1 MEQRSADNKTT
12 YSGFVAVIG
21 RPNVGK
27 STLINM
33 FMGEKVSIV
42 SSTPKTTRDK
52 IAAILT
58 RDNFQIIFLDTPGM
72 HKSKFLLD
80 KYMIREAESSLDDAD
95 IIVVMIDA
103 KKGIDKEDERIFEMI
118 RPIKKPKFV
127 VLNKVDLVK
136 KPDILFMIDELSK
149 WNKFDEYVPISATKS
164 INTDRLLELIT
175 KNISEGPFHYPKD
188 QLSDKSTRFH
198 VAEIIREKIL
208 SRTYQELP
216 FSIAV
221 SVEEFLEK
229 KEDLVVI
236 EVAIY
241 VEKSGQK
248 AILIG
253 KKGSM
258 LKEVGIDAREEIEAF
273 LSKRVYLELK
283 VKINDKWRKDS
294 LALKRVGYG
303 R

>member
-1 MEQRSADNKTT
+1 MAQVSADKDT

-27 STLINM
+27 STLINN
-33 FMGEKVSIV
+33 FIGEKVSIV
-42 SSTPKTTRDK
+42 SATPKTTRDK

-58 RDNFQIIFLDTPGM
+58 KDNYQVIFLDTPGM

-80 KYMIREAESSLDDAD
+80 KYMLKEAESSLDDAD
-95 IIVVMIDA
+95 IIIVMIDA
-103 KKGIDKEDERIFEMI
+103 KKGVEKEDERIFELI
-118 RPIKKPKFV
+118 ERVKKPKFV
-127 VLNKVDLVK
+127 ILNKVDIVK

-149 WNKFDEYVPISATKS
+149 WHKFDEYVPLSATKS
-164 INTDRLLELIT
+164 INTDRLLDLIIA
-175 KNISEGPFHYPKD
+175 NIPKGPFYYPSD

-208 SRTYQELP
+208 SHTYQELP

-221 SVEEFLEK
+221 SVDEFLEK
-229 KEDLVVI
+229 KKDLVVI
-236 EVAIY
+236 GVSIY
-241 VEKSGQK
+241 VERGGQK

-253 KKGSM
+253 KRGSM
-258 LKEVGIDAREEIEAF
+258 LKEVGIESRAEIEKL

-283 VKINDKWRKDS
+283 VKVNDKWRKDS
-294 LALKRVGYG
+294 LFLKRIGYG
-303 R
+303 K

>member
-1 MEQRSADNKTT
+1 MEQKSADNKAT

-58 RDNFQIIFLDTPGM
+58 KDNYQIIFLDTPGM

-95 IIVVMIDA
+95 IIVVMIDV
-103 KKGIDKEDERIFEMI
+103 KKGIEKEDERIFDMI
-118 RPIKKPKFV
+118 KPLKKTKFV

-136 KPDILFMIDELSK
+136 KPDVLFVIEELSK
-149 WNKFDEYVPISATKS
+149 WYKFDEYVPLSATKG
-164 INTDRLLELIT
+164 INTDKLLELIT
-175 KNISEGPFHYPKD
+175 NKIPQGPFYYPKD

-221 SVEEFLEK
+221 SVDEFLER
-229 KEDLVVI
+229 KEDLVVV
-236 EVAIY
+236 EASIY
-241 VEKSGQK
+241 VERSGQK

-258 LKEVGIDAREEIEAF
+258 LKEVGIDARGDIEA
-273 LSKRVYLELK
+273 LLGKRIYLDLR

-294 LALKRVGYG
+294 IFLKRVGYG
-303 R
+303 Q

>member
-1 MEQRSADNKTT
+1 MDQKSADNGNR

-27 STLINM
+27 STLINN
-33 FMGEKVSIV
+33 FMEEKVSIV
-42 SSTPKTTRDK
+42 SATPKTTRDK

-58 RDNFQIIFLDTPGM
+58 KDNFQIIFLDTPGM
-72 HKSKFLLD
+72 HKSKILLD
-80 KYMIREAESSLDDAD
+80 KYMLREAESSLDDAD
-95 IIVVMIDA
+95 IIIVMIDA
-103 KKGIDKEDERIFEMI
+103 KKGIEKEDERIFDLVKNIE
-118 RPIKKPKFV
+118 KPKFI

-136 KPDILFMIDELSK
+136 KPDILFMIDELLK
-149 WNKFDEYVPISATKS
+149 WHKFDEYVPLSATKG
-164 INTDRLLELIT
+164 INTDRLLELIID
-175 KNISEGPFHYPKD
+175 KIPQGPFYYPED

-221 SVEEFLEK
+221 SVDEFLDK
-229 KEDLVVI
+229 KKDLVVL
-236 EVAIY
+236 EVSIY

-248 AILIG
+248 AIIIG

-258 LKEVGIDAREEIEAF
+258 LKEVGIEARAEIESF
-273 LSKRVYLELK
+273 LGKRVYLDLK

-294 LALKRVGYG
+294 IFLKRIGYG
-303 R
+303 K

>member
-1 MEQRSADNKTT
+1 MEQRSADSKTT
-12 YSGFVAVIG
+12 YSGFVAIIG

-27 STLINM
+27 STLVNM

-52 IAAILT
+52 IAAIFT
-58 RDNFQIIFLDTPGM
+58 KDNFQIIFLDTPGM

-80 KYMIREAESSLDDAD
+80 KYMLKEAASSLDDAN
-95 IIVVMIDA
+95 IIVIMIDA
-103 KKGIDKEDERIFEMI
+103 RKGVEREDERIFEMVKS
-118 RPIKKPKFV
+118 IKKPKFV
-127 VLNKVDLVK
+127 VLNKVDLVR
-136 KPDILFMIDELSK
+136 KPDILFMLDEISK
-149 WNKFDEYVPISATKS
+149 WHKFDEYVPLSATKG
-164 INTDRLLELIT
+164 INTDRLLELIA
-175 KNISEGPFHYPKD
+175 KNIPEGPFYYPKD

-221 SVEEFLEK
+221 SVDEFLEK
-229 KEDLVVI
+229 KKDLVII
-236 EVAIY
+236 EAAIY

-258 LKEVGIDAREEIEAF
+258 LKEVGIDAREEIESF
-273 LSKRVYLELK
+273 LGKRIYLDLR

-294 LALKRVGYG
+294 LFLRRVGYG
-303 R
+303 K

>member
-1 MEQRSADNKTT
+1 MGQASADKDT

-27 STLINM
+27 STLINK

-42 SSTPKTTRDK
+42 SATPKTTRDK

-58 RDNFQIIFLDTPGM
+58 KDNYQIIFLDTPGM

-80 KYMIREAESSLDDAD
+80 KYMLKEAESSLDDAD
-95 IIVVMIDA
+95 IVIVMIDA
-103 KKGIDKEDERIFEMI
+103 KKGIEKEDERIFELI
-118 RPIKKPKFV
+118 EYIKKPKFV
-127 VLNKVDLVK
+127 ILNKVDIVR
-136 KPDILFMIDELSK
+136 KPDILLMIDELSK
-149 WNKFDEYVPISATKS
+149 WHKFDEYVPLSATKD
-164 INTDRLLELIT
+164 INTDRLLDLIS
-175 KNISEGPFHYPKD
+175 KNIPKGPFYYPKD
-188 QLSDKSTRFH
+188 QLSDKSTSFH

-221 SVEEFLEK
+221 SVDEFLER

-236 EVAIY
+236 EVSIY
-241 VEKSGQK
+241 VERGGQK

-258 LKEVGIDAREEIEAF
+258 LKDVGIDARGEVERF
-273 LSKRVYLELK
+273 LGKRVYLDLK
-283 VKINDKWRKDS
+283 IKINDKWRKDS
-294 LALKRVGYG
+294 IFLKKVGYG
-303 R
+303 Q